1 MTKIA
6 WRSLERP
13 RKDPE
18 KTLKRPWEDPG
29 KTLKNIIKLPLG
41 YPTQPQMLVH
51 THIKPSKHERISW
64 SAHLHPH
71 NILFPPTRLP
81 NSYPTQTVSS
91 LHGQSTKNRGEPNI
105 NSPPPSK
112 QSLSLIFHAFCHSQI
127 SLASVPKFAA
137 SSTPTASCNPP
148 MKSSLCQESSNMI
161 TPRVLLTIGMPIPF
175 NEVSSMVATN
185 PVSPPQM
192 HPSSSPAAT

>member
-1 MTKIA
+1 
-6 WRSLERP
+6 
-13 RKDPE
+13 
-18 KTLKRPWEDPG
+18 
-29 KTLKNIIKLPLG
+29 
-41 YPTQPQMLVH
+41 MLVH
-51 THIKPSKHERISW
+51 TPIKPSKHERISW

-71 NILFPPTRLP
+71 NIPFPPTRLP
-81 NSYPTQTVSS
+81 NSYLTQTVSS

-112 QSLSLIFHAFCHSQI
+112 QSLSPRSLILHAFCHSQI
-127 SLASVPKFAA
+127 SLASVLKFAA

-148 MKSSLCQESSNMI
+148 MKSSPCQENSNMI
-161 TPRVLLTIGMPIPF
+161 TPRVLLTIGMPIPS

-192 HPSSSPAAT
+192 HLSSSPAAA